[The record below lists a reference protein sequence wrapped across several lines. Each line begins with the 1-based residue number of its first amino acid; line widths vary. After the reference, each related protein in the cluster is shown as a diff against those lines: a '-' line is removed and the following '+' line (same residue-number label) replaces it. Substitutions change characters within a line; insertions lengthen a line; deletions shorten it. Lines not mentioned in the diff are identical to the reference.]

1 MGSRNGQFSKGK
13 HHGQGDEQF
22 KQEEGE
28 EKNAHFSSM
37 REEAMAAS
45 LRV

>member
-1 MGSRNGQFSKGK
+1 MGSSNGQFSKAK
-13 HHGQGDEQF
+13 LHGQGDEQF
-22 KQEEGE
+22 KQEGGE
-28 EKNAHFSSM
+28 EKNAHFSSL